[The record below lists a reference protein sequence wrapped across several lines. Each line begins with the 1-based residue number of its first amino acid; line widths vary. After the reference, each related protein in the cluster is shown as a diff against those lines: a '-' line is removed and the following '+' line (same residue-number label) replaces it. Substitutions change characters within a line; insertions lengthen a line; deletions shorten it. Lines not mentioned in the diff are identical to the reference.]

1 MFQVVENPDNPLR
14 FDVYEE
20 FTNRDTFEH
29 HQLRV
34 KDSDWG
40 RVTVNVE
47 RHYEILNVQ
56 NNEASHSVSKLTQI
70 VFFAQLA
77 TLR

>member
-20 FTNRDTFEH
+20 FTNRDTFKH

-47 RHYEILNVQ
+47 RHYEILDVQ
-56 NNEASHSVSKLTQI
+56 E
-70 VFFAQLA
+70 
-77 TLR
+77 

>member
-1 MFQVVENPDNPLR
+1 
-14 FDVYEE
+14 
-20 FTNRDTFEH
+20 
-29 HQLRV
+29 

-56 NNEASHSVSKLTQI
+56 E
-70 VFFAQLA
+70 
-77 TLR
+77 